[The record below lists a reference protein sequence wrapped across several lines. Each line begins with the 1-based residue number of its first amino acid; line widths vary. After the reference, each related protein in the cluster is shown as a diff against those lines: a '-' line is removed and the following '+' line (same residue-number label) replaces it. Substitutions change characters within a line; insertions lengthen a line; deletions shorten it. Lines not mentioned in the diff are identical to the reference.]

1 MAGGAQGTAWG
12 WGPVASH
19 VRPWSVPAVRAG
31 PPLSRVQV
39 AESLRAGPWPQ
50 QGPDMTSGQTPFCSD
65 GSRAVS
71 ISTCLCPSW
80 RLSVPRSVPPTVVWE
95 EPGGAGPPYLSA
107 RQPRCL
113 FIVNA
118 WEVAPASPAGRPGR
132 RGTPG
137 LGSSPPPSGGSHANL
152 RFSSLS
158 ETRLPA
164 LPTGRVPRE
173 HESPAGEGSWVRE

>member
-19 VRPWSVPAVRAG
+19 VRPWSVPAIRAG

-113 FIVNA
+113 FILRRCPGKCVGGRSCLPCWA
-118 WEVAPASPAGRPGR
+118 AGAAGDAGPGLQPPTVRRKPRKPPVFFSVRDPAS
-132 RGTPG
+132 
-137 LGSSPPPSGGSHANL
+137 SSSDGQ
-152 RFSSLS
+152 
-158 ETRLPA
+158 
-164 LPTGRVPRE
+164 
-173 HESPAGEGSWVRE
+173 SPQGA